1 MEDGRGPVIE
11 PRGVHG
17 GVHSAPPLRRLSC
30 TRLSPTDPPGRCAAG
45 VQHSNLTLSLPLWA
59 STMRPGL
66 LAFAATSAFVGAA
79 LYINLVEQP
88 ARLALGPRSMVR
100 EWAPSNRR
108 GFVMLASLAVISA
121 ISAYVDFTRTGDVR
135 WLIGGTVI
143 LASWPYSY
151 FVVVPVNIWLCAI
164 PAATARSA
172 VRELMRDW
180 GLLEW
185 GQTVIGFGAG
195 CILAWALALPT

>member
-1 MEDGRGPVIE
+1 
-11 PRGVHG
+11 
-17 GVHSAPPLRRLSC
+17 
-30 TRLSPTDPPGRCAAG
+30 
-45 VQHSNLTLSLPLWA
+45 
-59 STMRPGL
+59 MRPGL
-66 LAFAATSAFVGAA
+66 LAFAAASAFVGAA

-88 ARLALGPRSMVR
+88 ARFALGPRSMVR

-185 GQTVIGFGAG
+185 GQTAIGFGAG